1 MLSRAHDR
9 FHVVLVGMSAVVVLA
24 SVALVWCLLVL
35 AATPWATVV
44 GHAWLGRMAPAATVA
59 GGATDS

>member
-1 MLSRAHDR
+1 MLSRTHDR

-35 AATPWATVV
+35 AATPWVTVV
-44 GHAWLGRMAPAATVA
+44 GHAWAGRTASTATVA
-59 GGATDS
+59 DGAADS